1 MTLIIANTSNFKLKL
16 LTISLLFNY
25 CGSWYLYLSN
35 HMFEGFIAKT
45 TLLLSISHAILYI
58 YFNRRNKKI
67 LYWIP
72 FYILLFYL
80 YRYCK
85 RREILDLFTYAS
97 FYSNIDYKMIN
108 NKVKKITVFFFLGT
122 IVLNILNILPTAP
135 LFFRGNMPR
144 LTLGFNHPNAG
155 GYFSLIIANCIFIQ
169 NYRKPYFKN
178 IVVMFLLGLESFFI
192 FNCRTAV
199 FSILIIT
206 LIMIIKMLNIDFFNI
221 LFKRKIIKSLL
232 MYSIFILVT
241 ILLYVSQNYQ
251 KFNNLNI
258 LLSSRIENNF
268 IYLQNYKISL
278 FGNPNIP
285 TWISGNDN
293 LGFRYLDSG
302 YLQSLLS
309 LGIINSLF
317 YFSLLYKSIKNNLK
331 YKNVAVVICNIII
344 ILLLIVEAS
353 PLRWY
358 FAITILYVYNNKK
371 IDK

>member
-1 MTLIIANTSNFKLKL
+1 
-16 LTISLLFNY
+16 
-25 CGSWYLYLSN
+25 
-35 HMFEGFIAKT
+35 
-45 TLLLSISHAILYI
+45 
-58 YFNRRNKKI
+58 
-67 LYWIP
+67 
-72 FYILLFYL
+72 
-80 YRYCK
+80 
-85 RREILDLFTYAS
+85 
-97 FYSNIDYKMIN
+97 
-108 NKVKKITVFFFLGT
+108 
-122 IVLNILNILPTAP
+122 
-135 LFFRGNMPR
+135 
-144 LTLGFNHPNAG
+144 
-155 GYFSLIIANCIFIQ
+155 
-169 NYRKPYFKN
+169 
-178 IVVMFLLGLESFFI
+178 
-192 FNCRTAV
+192 
-199 FSILIIT
+199 
-206 LIMIIKMLNIDFFNI
+206 
-221 LFKRKIIKSLL
+221 